1 MNLGAIAGLTGL
13 SKSVDYV
20 GQNQREFAQ
29 MDNIEKDIA
38 KDEQANL
45 MAQELEAKQYEE
57 IANKATEMLE
67 PDRIKIKA
75 RSLEFQ
81 KTIRSKIEEYGSRKA
96 FFENGGVGL
105 LSKYKSDILTS
116 PETLS
121 YTDNKK
127 NMEQL
132 MKIMADGKGHLI
144 ADIDKQ
150 KLDDYNAGIGDGKIS
165 YSGMKSEVTIPEKY
179 YNYGEDVPA
188 EVILKSNY
196 LQIYNNWLL
205 DNPNMGALKG
215 KDLNEELLSYT
226 YKNHYGQGVNMQKY
240 QSDLSEQ
247 QLAKQRQAVA
257 TAGTGKNEEIP
268 ISYVAAT
275 NRVLTQI
282 QASSPARI
290 HDLMNPENFLK
301 KTAVTNKSLS
311 GIFGRVHEYV
321 TADSNYVSANWGDAF
336 TKTLSTAVGIDN
348 KYTPA
353 SAVIVP
359 MLNKT
364 NIMKELYQGTN
375 PNGNVNV
382 GINSESFYAP
392 NGNKLPEEYVKRA
405 IKNKLNQDMVFGG
418 LIYAYIDDKDNL
430 VTQIKDSSGK
440 MLGKKDEKT
449 GKYKMTTEE
458 EDHMSG
464 FSGNLKNEMFAI
476 LTTKDGEKI
485 YQRLDVNSMKGE
497 DALAKAIGKEDD
509 VTTTVKRRQQQAV
522 AESNEMQQVK
532 FNAKVVQNDV
542 AIASGEGGIFN
553 MPEFKADASLTKV
566 ANGFNRYN
574 AVKAYYMALTYI
586 TENGK
591 NRLQGNFSPDL
602 MLQDKYYLRSNPNN
616 FQKAVNYS
624 KELSDKMIDSKISD
638 VDFIKEMGR
647 ITSGDVKEHQEEN
660 KIMTDAWIKFYE
672 LINKK

>member
-45 MAQELEAKQYEE
+45 MSQELEAKQYEE

-75 RSLEFQ
+75 KSLEFQ

-96 FFENGGVGL
+96 FFENGGVAL

-116 PETLS
+116 PATLS

-150 KLDDYNAGIGDGKIS
+150 KLDDYNAGVGDGKIS

-205 DNPNMGALKG
+205 DNPNMNALKG
-215 KDLNEELLSYT
+215 KDLNDELLSYT
-226 YKNHYGQGVNMQKY
+226 YKNHYGQGTNMLKY

-247 QLAKQRQAVA
+247 QLAKQQRAVA

-311 GIFGRVHEYV
+311 GIFGRIHEYV
-321 TADSNYVSANWGDAF
+321 TADSNYVTANWGDAF

-359 MLNKT
+359 GISQEGVIKA
-364 NIMKELYQGTN
+364 LYHGVN
-375 PNGNVNV
+375 AGGGVNVNV
-382 GINSESFYAP
+382 NSESFYAP

-430 VTQIKDSSGK
+430 VTQIKNSKGE

-464 FSGNLKNEMFAI
+464 FSGNLKNEMFAV

-485 YQRLDVNSMKGE
+485 YQRLDVSSMKGE
-497 DALAKAIGKEDD
+497 SDLAKAIGAPDD

-522 AESNEMQQVK
+522 AKSNEMQQVK

-591 NRLQGNFSPDL
+591 DRLQGNFSPDL

-647 ITSGDVKEHQEEN
+647 ITAGDVKEHQEEN